1 MDPLVQ
7 AAEDALLVHP
17 HPALRLQEL
26 ARLLTERIDRSLTE
40 ERLRT
45 VLDRYPER
53 FRVLDAWRGQ
63 RSVATGA
70 RPGPA
75 TRTDAWVIALGD
87 GPERAC
93 GARAP
98 DVRLRESVRWFA
110 RAMDGRSILAAGR
123 WYAVVMEERDAR
135 PLVGRQPARRTRRK
149 ERRAS

>member
-7 AAEDALLVHP
+7 AAEDALLMHP

-26 ARLLTERIDRSLTE
+26 TRLLTARIDRSLTE

-45 VLDRYPER
+45 VLDGHPQR

-63 RSVATGA
+63 RSAPTGA
-70 RPGPA
+70 RSGPA
-75 TRTDAWVIALGD
+75 TRPDAWVVALGD
-87 GPERAC
+87 GPDRAC

-123 WYAVVMEERDAR
+123 WYAVVMEEREAR
-135 PLVGRQPARRTRRK
+135 PLVGRRPVRTTREVERK
-149 ERRAS
+149 AS